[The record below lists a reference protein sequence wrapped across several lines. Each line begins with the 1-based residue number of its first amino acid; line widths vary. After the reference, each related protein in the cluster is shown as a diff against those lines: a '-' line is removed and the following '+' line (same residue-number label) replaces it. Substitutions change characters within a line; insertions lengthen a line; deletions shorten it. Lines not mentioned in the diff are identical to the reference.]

1 MLNTYGD
8 ENKEESSL
16 LDEEITMSIDS
27 PMGHGNSAYYN
38 WKIVRRRTKDY
49 MYVGMD
55 RATAKA
61 CMAAKRAQY
70 LRTFYTWT
78 FTNGRWERNLDPRAT
93 YKQSVA
99 TVRAERLTGSMWN
112 VRIQVDETCVAYVM
126 SDAMGSSIVDPAAA
140 VDAACGSAQWSYDE
154 T

>member
-1 MLNTYGD
+1 MLDFYNDT
-8 ENKEESSL
+8 NKEEDTL
-16 LDEEITMSIDS
+16 LDEQITMTLDARVQGSS
-27 PMGHGNSAYYN
+27 SLYN

-49 MYVGMD
+49 KYVGMD

-78 FTNGRWERNLDPRAT
+78 FTNGRWQRNVQPAAT

-99 TVRAERLTGSMWN
+99 TVTPQRLTGSMWN
-112 VRIQVDETCVAYVM
+112 VRIQVDETCIAYVIA
-126 SDAMGSSIVDPAAA
+126 DAAGSAIVDPSAA
-140 VDAACGSAQWSYDE
+140 VDAACGSGSWSYDE
-154 T
+154 S